1 MKLPISITVLLVA
14 FLANP
19 SLAQQTMTTEVESES
34 INMPLSGKQFNGNA
48 DKPTRGMSM
57 DKVRSLYGEPQKQHP
72 AKGKPPITR
81 WDYSQF
87 SVYFESNS
95 VIHSVLKANDEK

>member
-1 MKLPISITVLLVA
+1 MKLPISIAILFVA

-34 INMPLSGKQFNGNA
+34 INMPLSSKQFNGSA

-57 DKVRSLYGEPQKQHP
+57 GKVKSRYGEPQKQHP

-81 WDYSQF
+81 WDYAHF